1 MTERLRKPIISILA
15 HVDHGKTSLLDYI
28 RNSRV
33 QTGEA
38 GGITQHIG
46 ASEVPKNI
54 ITAVCGKL
62 LDQFKIDFK
71 LPGLLF
77 IDTPGHAAFSM
88 LRRRG
93 GSLADIAI
101 LVIDVTE
108 GIKPQTEEAINI
120 LKQYKTPFLIAAN
133 KIDKL
138 SGWNAKKDLC
148 FSDAYNRQPPRIRQD
163 LDMKIYELI
172 GQLYTHGVSADLYTR
187 IDDFTKTVSIIPIS
201 AKTGEGVSDLITMV
215 SGMTQKYLDKNLHID
230 DKGTGKGTILEVKE
244 VKGLGTTVDVI
255 LYDGLA
261 KRGDSVIIGH
271 PNGAIVTKAKAVLK
285 TSPLK
290 EIRVEKQFINFPE
303 ISAASGLKISA
314 PNLENVIPGVPVR
327 FEREGIKTKT
337 SEAEVQK
344 EIEEV
349 QIKTDSSGVIIKA
362 DALGSLEALVKT
374 LQDMEIPIKR
384 AEIGTVN
391 KKDIMALEEID
402 PIHKVIFAFN
412 TKTLPDA
419 EELSRQTK
427 TSILSSDIIYRL
439 VEDYEKHIEEVSKL
453 KEKDILSSVTAPS
466 KLKFLSGFVFRQS
479 KPAIVGMEVLG
490 GTIKTGVRLMNTGGK
505 IIGPV
510 HALQNKG
517 ENVTEGKL
525 AEQVAVSID
534 GAVVGRNIKED
545 DILYSFILKDEYKIL
560 SENLDILS
568 EHEKN
573 TLEEIRE
580 IMVKKDRLW
589 DVF

>member
-1 MTERLRKPIISILA
+1 MTKRLRKPIISILA

-28 RNSRV
+28 RSSRV

-46 ASEVPKNI
+46 ASEVPKDI
-54 ITAVCGKL
+54 IISVCGKL
-62 LDQFKIDFK
+62 LDQFNIDFK

-120 LKQYKTPFLIAAN
+120 LKQYKTPFIIAAN

-138 SGWNAKKDLC
+138 SGWSAKKDSC
-148 FSDAYNRQPPRIRQD
+148 FTDSYNLQPPRIRQD

-215 SGMTQKYLDKNLHID
+215 SGMTQKYLEKNLHID
-230 DKGTGKGTILEVKE
+230 DKGTGKGTVLEVKE

-261 KRGDSVIIGH
+261 KRGDFVILGH

-314 PNLENVIPGVPVR
+314 LGLENVIPGVPVR
-327 FEREGIKTKT
+327 FEREGIKTKN

-362 DALGSLEALVKT
+362 DALGSLEAIVKT

-391 KKDIMALEEID
+391 KKDVMALEEID
-402 PIHKVIFAFN
+402 FAHKVIFAFN
-412 TKTLPDA
+412 TKILPDA
-419 EELSRQTK
+419 EELARQTK
-427 TSILSSDIIYRL
+427 TRVLSSDIIYRL

-453 KEKDILSSVTAPS
+453 KEKDILSSVAAPC

-490 GTIKTGVRLMNTGGK
+490 GTIKTCVRLMNTEGK
-505 IIGPV
+505 IIGSV

-525 AEQVAVSID
+525 GEQVAVSID

-545 DILYSFILKDEYKIL
+545 DILYSFILKDEYKLL